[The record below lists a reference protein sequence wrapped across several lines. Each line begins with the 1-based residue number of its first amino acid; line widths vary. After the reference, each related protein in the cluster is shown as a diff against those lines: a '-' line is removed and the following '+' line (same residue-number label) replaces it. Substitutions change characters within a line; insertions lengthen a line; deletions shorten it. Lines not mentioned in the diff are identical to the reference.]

1 MHTVAPGSRSAG
13 VRPGWHF
20 PWAAN
25 RSAGRVWGG
34 GCGGRAHHLGD
45 TLGRSWRQPASPPP
59 RPPPQRTQGHAKRVR
74 HFSYTFSLAQHVHL
88 AAGHCGGVAERRGGA
103 CCGVPPESPRPA
115 ARASALPRPTGHS
128 SSGTT
133 PADQHQERAGRN
145 HRRQRHPAGGPT
157 VSSRRRSS
165 HVQQQQQE
173 GARLR
178 RKCRGSH
185 QTFPVCSGRALCSW
199 CYAAPPH
206 TTASQASN
214 RGSVAWGRECR
225 GQGGQGGGYRKCG
238 ATLVRGSVRQQRW
251 AQKVR
256 GRALRVKTGRASM
269 CCLCWR
275 REGGGRDPPRMR
287 RGLKRARQ
295 ARWPTRWL
303 QRKSAPPWGRAQ
315 RTTCRAARPRAP

>member
-1 MHTVAPGSRSAG
+1 MWVVCVCAVPLPPHPTSQPKRTVDVCAG
-13 VRPGWHF
+13 
-20 PWAAN
+20 
-25 RSAGRVWGG
+25 GRVGWD
-34 GCGGRAHHLGD
+34 AHRGA
-45 TLGRSWRQPASPPP
+45 REQVSWRQAWLALSLGGQQVGWEEVGGGWVGVGGVRTISATRAGAQLATAGPPPP

-115 ARASALPRPTGHS
+115 ARASALPRPTGHT

-199 CYAAPPH
+199 CYAAPP
-206 TTASQASN
+206 TPPLVKRVT
-214 RGSVAWGRECR
+214 E
-225 GQGGQGGGYRKCG
+225 GQ
-238 ATLVRGSVRQQRW
+238 
-251 AQKVR
+251 
-256 GRALRVKTGRASM
+256 
-269 CCLCWR
+269 
-275 REGGGRDPPRMR
+275 
-287 RGLKRARQ
+287 
-295 ARWPTRWL
+295 
-303 QRKSAPPWGRAQ
+303 
-315 RTTCRAARPRAP
+315 